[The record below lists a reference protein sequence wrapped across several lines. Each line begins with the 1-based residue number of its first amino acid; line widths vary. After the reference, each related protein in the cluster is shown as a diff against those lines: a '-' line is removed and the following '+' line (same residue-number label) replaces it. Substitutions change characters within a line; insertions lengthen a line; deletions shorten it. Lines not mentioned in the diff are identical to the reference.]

1 MIQAVLQH
9 HGLFEGLESPRKE
22 IWAVGGGKGG
32 TGKSLI
38 SANLGVA
45 LSKMG
50 KQVLLV
56 DADFGCAN
64 LHTFLGVEPEMT
76 LSDFVQ
82 GKVDRL
88 EKVLTKVKFPN
99 LFLLSGAR
107 DILEITNPKHIQKVG
122 LLQQIQQ
129 LQFDYIILDLGAGT
143 SSSNLDFFLSADVGI
158 LSVIPEP
165 TSIENA
171 YRFIKSAFYRHFKK
185 WAQEPVAKQLIT
197 DAMHEKSARGIQTP
211 YDLVNQ
217 VAAMDNGAGGKMKE
231 AVLSFSPKVIVNQI
245 RSRDDITLGFSIR
258 SSCAKYFGIKVDY
271 VGYIEYDEH
280 VVQAIKKKTPLII
293 EHSHSPAARCI
304 ERTIANLM
312 RKDDLKI
319 ESVFRTVRM

>member
-1 MIQAVLQH
+1 MILNGQGH
-9 HGLFEGLESPRKE
+9 RDLFESIEIPKKE

-38 SANLGVA
+38 SANIGVV

-50 KQVLLV
+50 KRVLLV

-82 GKVDRL
+82 GKVANLKD
-88 EKVLTKVKFPN
+88 VLTKINPPN

-107 DILEITNPKHIQKVG
+107 DILEITDPRHIQRVG
-122 LLQQIQQ
+122 LIQQIRE
-129 LQFDYIILDLGAGT
+129 LEFEYIILDLGAGT
-143 SSSNLDFFLSADVGI
+143 SSSNLDFFLSADIGI
-158 LSVIPEP
+158 LSVLPEP

-185 WAQEPVAKQLIT
+185 WAQEPLAKKLIT
-197 DAMHEKSARGIQTP
+197 DAMHEKNARGIQTP
-211 YDLVNQ
+211 YDLVNYI
-217 VAAMDNGAGGKMKE
+217 ASLDSNAGKTMRD
-231 AVLSFSPKVIVNQI
+231 AVLSFSPKIVVNQV
-245 RSRDDITLGFSIR
+245 RSRDDVTLGFSIR
-258 SSCAKYFGIKVDY
+258 SSCAKYFGIRVDY

-280 VVQAIKKKTPLII
+280 VITAIKKRTPLVT
-293 EHSHSPAARCI
+293 EHPRATATRCI
-304 ERTIANLM
+304 ERAISNLL
-312 RKDDLKI
+312 RKEDLKI
-319 ESVFRTVRM
+319 ESIFKTVRM

>member
-1 MIQAVLQH
+1 MPSGPQNRD
-9 HGLFEGLESPRKE
+9 LFEDIDLPKKE

-32 TGKSLI
+32 TGKSLL
-38 SANLGVA
+38 SANMGVM

-50 KQVLLV
+50 RRVLLV

-82 GKVDRL
+82 GKVDNL
-88 EKVLTKVKFPN
+88 EKALTKINLPN

-107 DILEITNPKHIQKVG
+107 DILEITNPKHIQKIG
-122 LLQQIQQ
+122 LIQQIRQ
-129 LQFDYIILDLGAGT
+129 LQFEYIILDLGAGT
-143 SSSNLDFFLSADVGI
+143 ASNNLDFFLSADMGI
-158 LSVIPEP
+158 LSVLPEP

-185 WAQEPVAKQLIT
+185 WAQDPWVKKLIT

-211 YDLVNQ
+211 YDLVNH
-217 VAAMDNGAGGKMKE
+217 VASLDSNAGQEMKE
-231 AVLSFSPKVIVNQI
+231 AVLSLSPKIIVNQI

-271 VGYIEYDEH
+271 MGYVEYDEH
-280 VVQAIKKKTPLII
+280 VVQAIKKRTPLVM
-293 EHSHSPAARCI
+293 EYPRSTASRCI
-304 ERTIANLM
+304 ERTISNLL
-312 RKDDLKI
+312 RREDVKI
-319 ESVFRTVRM
+319 ENVFRTIRS